1 VYEWLLLVHVAGAI
15 AFFAGMAVAA
25 AGLLAARR
33 RARPAEVALLLG
45 LTRWG
50 VALVGVGTLLVLVF
64 GAWLVE
70 EGNWGWDGWVAWALA
85 LLALSALL
93 GGAGG
98 RAPKRARLLA
108 ERLAREADAPS
119 EELQRLLR
127 DPAAAW
133 LNAGAAAA
141 AVAVLALMVLK
152 PDL

>member
-1 VYEWLLLVHVAGAI
+1 MYEWLLLVHVAGAI

-33 RARPAEVALLLG
+33 RERPAEVELLLG

-50 VALVGVGTLLVLVF
+50 VLLVAVGTVLVLVF

-85 LLALSALL
+85 LLVLSALL

-108 ERLAREADAPS
+108 ERLAREGDAPS
-119 EELQRLLR
+119 EELRRLLR